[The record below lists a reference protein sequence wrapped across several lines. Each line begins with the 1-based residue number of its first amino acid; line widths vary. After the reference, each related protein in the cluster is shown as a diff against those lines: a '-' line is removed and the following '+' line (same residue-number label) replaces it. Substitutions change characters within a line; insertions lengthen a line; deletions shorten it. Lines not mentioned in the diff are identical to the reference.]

1 MRVTTNGHALAVEDG
16 GKGTP
21 LLLLHGFP
29 MSSAIFAPIRPFV
42 ERSGRLIT
50 MDLRGFGASD
60 APQGLYGMDDLA
72 EDVVRVAD
80 HLGLERF
87 VLGGHSMGGYV
98 AFRVA
103 ARHRHRLS
111 GLVLIDTRAA
121 ADTPEGVERR
131 RATIATIKG
140 GGRNVFLDGFLPLLV
155 GPVTRDRKPKVME
168 QLRAIAAGIPDHV
181 LTGCLEGMM
190 TRPDSRDLLAG
201 LDLPTLVIVGAQDP
215 VTPPDEARALALA
228 LPRGEL
234 LEVPDAGHTPTAE
247 QPAIAGEAIAR
258 FLSEQL

>member
-1 MRVTTNGHALAVEDG
+1 MRVTMNGYALAVEDG
-16 GKGTP
+16 GHGTP

-29 MSSAIFAPIRPFV
+29 MSSAIFAPIRPMV
-42 ERSGRLIT
+42 ERAGRLIT
-50 MDLRGFGASD
+50 VDLRGFGASD
-60 APQGLYGMDDLA
+60 APQGPYEMESLA
-72 EDVVRVAD
+72 DDVVRVAD

-103 ARHRHRLS
+103 ARHRRRLS
-111 GLVLIDTRAA
+111 GLILIDTRAA
-121 ADTPEGVERR
+121 ADTPEGAGRR
-131 RATIATIKG
+131 RAAVAAIHG
-140 GGRNVFLDGFLPLLV
+140 GGRDAFLDTFLPLLV
-155 GPVTRDRKPKVME
+155 GPAARDRRPELME
-168 QLRAIAAGIPDHV
+168 QLRSIAARIPDHV
-181 LTGCLEGMM
+181 LTGCLEGMA

-234 LEVPDAGHTPTAE
+234 LEVPDAGHTPTLE
-247 QPAIAGEAIAR
+247 QPKIVGEAIAG
-258 FLSEQL
+258 FLAAQP